1 MTQYHIA
8 PHKPTIVR
16 IGDDTP
22 PAYAALGGD
31 TPENLRDHAEY
42 IVKACNNH
50 AKLVDALECMII
62 GAQAVAVPHPKERE
76 VLQAAYN
83 IAAKAL
89 HQLKENDND

>member
-16 IGDDTP
+16 LGWGHS
-22 PAYAALGGD
+22 YAALGGD

>member
-50 AKLVDALECMII
+50 AKLVEALESILLFDHI
-62 GAQAVAVPHPKERE
+62 DTAKDHARE
-76 VLQAAYN
+76 ALQ
-83 IAAKAL
+83 
-89 HQLKENDND
+89 QLKENN